1 MTTKKTQDRLD
12 LIKKIH
18 KQLAKPASDGYVQLP
33 VKEADIKDEFA
44 RLNTHLEQTNYNWE
58 NEFLK
63 DLIFGS

>member
-1 MTTKKTQDRLD
+1 MTTKTQDRLD

-18 KQLAKPASDGYVQLP
+18 KQMSESASDGYVQLP
-33 VKEADIKDEFA
+33 VKEADIKDEFV

>member
-1 MTTKKTQDRLD
+1 MTTKTQDRLD

-18 KQLAKPASDGYVQLP
+18 KQMSESASDGYVQLP
-33 VKEADIKDEFA
+33 VKQADIKDEFV
-44 RLNTHLEQTNYNWE
+44 RLNTHLEKTNYNWE